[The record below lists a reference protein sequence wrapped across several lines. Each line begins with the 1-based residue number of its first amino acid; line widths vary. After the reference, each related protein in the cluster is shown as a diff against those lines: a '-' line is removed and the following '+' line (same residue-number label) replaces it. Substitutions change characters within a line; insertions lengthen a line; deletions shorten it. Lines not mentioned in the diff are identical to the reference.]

1 MKTIHLLTN
10 ETKEHQIIE
19 TKLFSNEFI
28 ISIPHSGLLVPT
40 KIKEK
45 LNLNQSILI
54 GTDLFTNQLYN
65 FEQGIKIN
73 FNLNPYVIN
82 VGRNIIPDPTKP
94 KHLQTDPFHLDSLT
108 GEPILKE
115 EFYEEEKQELLQHY
129 HHYHQQLEQAI
140 KEMKQQ
146 LGYALLFD
154 CHSMF
159 PIGLQNTPDAGK
171 ERADFVIGTLN
182 QTSAHTKLIS
192 VFSENLKKTNSVAID
207 KPYQGGYITQKYH
220 NPKNNIHVLQLET
233 NKKLYLDELQPNS
246 QIKEINSIIFQA
258 IQATSRTAKQ
268 LFTKQL

>member
-140 KEMKQQ
+140 KEMKQV
-146 LGYALLFD
+146 LSEAK
-154 CHSMF
+154 
-159 PIGLQNTPDAGK
+159 TEAGIFKKFERK
-171 ERADFVIGTLN
+171 EQKDYRA
-182 QTSAHTKLIS
+182 
-192 VFSENLKKTNSVAID
+192 E
-207 KPYQGGYITQKYH
+207 
-220 NPKNNIHVLQLET
+220 
-233 NKKLYLDELQPNS
+233 
-246 QIKEINSIIFQA
+246 IKELSKSIKRARNQA
-258 IQATSRTAKQ
+258 LI
-268 LFTKQL
+268 